1 MSCDVEVD
9 ACLHR
14 ALCLASGCRNTK
26 GLGVRCKWIL
36 LAFSWHS
43 PGNLL
48 AFDSLRVRQAYSQNT
63 NMVSHMA
70 GATDAT
76 AAT

>member
-36 LAFSWHS
+36 LAF
-43 PGNLL
+43 
-48 AFDSLRVRQAYSQNT
+48 DSVRVRQAYSQNT